1 MTCAVAGCSVT
12 TQLGSVF
19 GRDKPEGTASIP
31 SQPPPA
37 DPAVLPDA
45 ADLAVVRTAA
55 AAMLDTGETGTQW
68 ENPATGARGTIT
80 PIASNYSQ
88 GGTQCRTSSRATSVI
103 SPNPGW
109 KARPAATRQDAGT
122 FAASPRG
129 RGPDAGLLKVG

>member
-19 GRDKPEGTASIP
+19 GGDKPEGTASIP

-88 GGTQCRTSSRATSVI
+88 GGTQCRDFLASYVRDQSESWLEGEACRDPSGRWDVRSLT
-103 SPNPGW
+103 PW
-109 KARPAATRQDAGT
+109 KR
-122 FAASPRG
+122 S
-129 RGPDAGLLKVG
+129 